1 MQVSELKKKKKREK
15 PWPPWTCI
23 YSDNRSSGLT
33 CADPS
38 GWLHGPFA
46 AVSTLL
52 YSLLVTIACC
62 CLHCTFMPDLLCFE
76 HVACFPRVCDLP
88 CPVVRHLVFWP

>member
-1 MQVSELKKKKKREK
+1 MQVSELKRKKKKKVK

-33 CADPS
+33 CAAPS
-38 GWLHGPFA
+38 GWLHGLFA

-52 YSLLVTIACC
+52 YRLLVTIACC
-62 CLHCTFMPDLLCFE
+62 CLQCTFMPDICALCFFA
-76 HVACFPRVCDLP
+76 HVCDLP
-88 CPVVRHLVFWP
+88 CPLWSGI